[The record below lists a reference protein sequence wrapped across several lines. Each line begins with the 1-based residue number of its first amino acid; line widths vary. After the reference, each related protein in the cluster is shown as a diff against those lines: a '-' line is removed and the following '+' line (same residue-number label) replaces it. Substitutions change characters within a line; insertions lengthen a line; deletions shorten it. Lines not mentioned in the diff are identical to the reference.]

1 MTKVQIIGTK
11 RCQAQTVRQLH
22 RLGVVQVDSWHEA
35 RGVSQ
40 QRMIL
45 TDEVLRQRERLA
57 YTATRVEAVLGVL
70 PAVEFPG
77 PSEAEVLDSR
87 SSDSFLPAVE
97 TDLAEVEP
105 QAQALMTRRDQLEGQ
120 LASLPRYEASLRKLL
135 PLIPALIDLEHY
147 TVTAIWLE
155 RRYRETLST
164 ISRQLEELT
173 GGLCEVISQEVDPD
187 LLAAVLIFPKT
198 KTGPVGNLLGQ
209 THIAQIRLPTEFAGQ
224 SLEQALGQM
233 RQRLEVIPQEL
244 AELET
249 QQKALA
255 HHWRPRLLAWQALLM
270 DYLAQIEV
278 CANFGQTNYT
288 FVIEGWV
295 PKRRLAALQAALE
308 DDSGSEVVITELP
321 IRPEEQANVPV
332 AFDNP
337 LLVKPFEP
345 LVGLLAWPRYG
356 RFDPTPLMAL
366 FLPIFFGLM
375 LGDIGYGVILL
386 ILLVYLRRRFR
397 DQSTLRS
404 LAEVLMIGSGW
415 SIVFG
420 FLFGE
425 CFGTLGEAI
434 GLHPL
439 WFDRGR
445 DVEALFLLTIALGA
459 GHIVLGLC
467 LGMWEAFRQHKRH
480 ALMEKA
486 ATLVSLAALFLLV
499 AVLADY
505 LPDSFLTPA
514 VALLLVGV
522 AVLIYSLGSLGFFL
536 GPLELVGL
544 VGNILSY
551 LRLAAIGLASVY
563 LALVA
568 NELAGFFGNVLI
580 GLIIAVLLHAL
591 NIALGAF
598 SPTIQSLR
606 LHYVEFFSQFYQG
619 GGQPFRPF
627 QSRSLVEAGVRPP
640 SAAHHTQL

>member
-1 MTKVQIIGTK
+1 MAKVQIIGTK
-11 RCQAQTVRQLH
+11 RRQAQTVRQLH
-22 RLGVVQVDSWHEA
+22 RLGVVQVDGWHEA
-35 RGVSQ
+35 RVVSQ
-40 QRMIL
+40 QRMTL
-45 TDEVLRQRERLA
+45 TGEALRQRERLA

-70 PAVEFPG
+70 PAVKLPG
-77 PSEAEVLDSR
+77 PSDAEVLDSR
-87 SSDSFLPAVE
+87 SSDSLLPAVE

-105 QAQALMTRRDQLEGQ
+105 QAQVLITRRDQLEGQ
-120 LASLPRYEASLRKLL
+120 LASLPRYEASLRKLR
-135 PLIPALIDLEHY
+135 PLIPALIDLERY

-187 LLAAVLIFPKT
+187 MLAAALIFPKT
-198 KTGPVGNLLGQ
+198 KTGPVSNLLGQ
-209 THIAQIRLPTEFAGQ
+209 TNISQIRLPAEFAGQ
-224 SLEQALGQM
+224 PLEQALGQM
-233 RQRLEVIPQEL
+233 RQRLEAIPQEL
-244 AELET
+244 AELEA
-249 QQKALA
+249 QQVALA
-255 HHWRPRLLAWQALLM
+255 RRWRPRLLVWQARLR

-278 CANFGQTNYT
+278 CANFGQTEYT
-288 FVIEGWV
+288 FVIEGWI
-295 PKRRLAALQAALE
+295 PTRRLAALRAALE
-308 DDSGSEVVITELP
+308 DENGSEVVITELP
-321 IRPEEQANVPV
+321 IRPEEQETVPV

-337 LLVKPFEP
+337 RLVKPFEP

-356 RFDPTPLMAL
+356 RLDPTPLLAL
-366 FLPIFFGLM
+366 FSPLFFGLM
-375 LGDIGYGVILL
+375 VGDIGYGVILL
-386 ILLVYLRRRFR
+386 ILLVYLHRRFR
-397 DQSTLRS
+397 DRPTLRS
-404 LAEVLMIGSGW
+404 LAGVLMFGSAW

-439 WFDRGR
+439 WFDRGH
-445 DVEALFLLTIALGA
+445 DVEALFLLTIGLGA
-459 GHIVLGLC
+459 GHIILGLC
-467 LGMWEAFRQHKRH
+467 LGMWEAFRQHKHH
-480 ALMEKA
+480 ALIEKT

-514 VALLLVGV
+514 VALLLVGM
-522 AVLIYSLGSLGFFL
+522 AVLIYSMGSLGFFL
-536 GPLELVGL
+536 GPLELVSL

-627 QSRSLVEAGVRPP
+627 QSRSLVEAGVMPP
-640 SAAHHTQL
+640 AAHHTQL